1 VQLSWLHGDMDI
13 VLPQLISRAITVI
26 MDGSVVSFVALH
38 LCCFLAYNAQA
49 RRQMRTSVAPL
60 HCALCC

>member
-1 VQLSWLHGDMDI
+1 MDI